1 MSAFEELG
9 VMPSIIETLTEQDWL
24 LPRPVQTEAVP
35 LILGGGDVAVAA
47 ETGAGKT
54 GAFCIPIL
62 QIVYETMHA
71 PPLSAATAIDTSVP
85 LGLSHIDRSREIA
98 IDGNIVQSRLE
109 GAWQGVRGTRA
120 VGRGKWYYVARPDDD
135 GLCRVGWSGIRA
147 SHNLGTDAQGFG
159 YGGTGMK
166 SHGSRFDAYGSKFG
180 KGDAITCFLEFDPEN
195 GSATISFRK
204 NDEDLGP
211 AFSSIPAAKL
221 PLNGLHPAVSLKNA
235 QLTIDFSEINPKA
248 EELGFHTLRNV
259 EPEDATGLMRD
270 VLVEAR
276 LQSHDDNRAAPTSNH
291 SRLPL
296 ALILEPSRELAEQV
310 YVELAKLSSNLER
323 DVIRHMLLV
332 GGGNKK
338 DDSRKLRN
346 GVDIISGTLGCVK
359 QNVEN
364 GSLSLEN
371 IRFFV
376 LDEADT
382 FAAEN
387 LSDVLKLHEAIPL
400 RNQVQT
406 LLFSATLHSPEI
418 KNLSEKIQM
427 FPTWIDL
434 RGKEAIPDTV
444 HHTLVRLD
452 ADADHG
458 LIQDLQNELKAERL
472 LEWPIDGVH
481 EQGKANLDAA
491 ELRSLAMKKM
501 KLAAVKRV
509 VDANQMEHAM
519 LFVRTQV
526 DADNL
531 ERFLLL
537 CSGVKETDYDLVRFR
552 GSRDS
557 GPQVAYSCA
566 VLHGGRRP
574 DERRSALAAFR
585 NGEVRFLVCTDV
597 AARGIDITGLP
608 FLINV
613 TLPDKSENYIHRV
626 GRVGRSDFMGLAV
639 SLVSSQKEAVWFHT
653 CNRAKT
659 GSCKNR
665 KLVDVGGCV
674 LWYNEPNILSEIE
687 TRLGGQIEE
696 LDAGYR
702 RRGGNGSAPILYG
715 AMRDDALLGSAT
727 AAHIESLKPAVQD
740 LVRMEG
746 EVQTCFFD
754 LQVRY
759 PTLRQSS

>member
-9 VMPSIIETLTEQDWL
+9 VQPSIIETLTEQEWL

-71 PPLSAATAIDTSVP
+71 PSLSTASAIDSSAP
-85 LGLSHIDRSREIA
+85 LGLSPVDRSREIA
-98 IDGNIVQSRLE
+98 VCGDIVQSRLE

-147 SHNLGTDAQGFG
+147 SHNLGTDTQGFG

-180 KGDAITCFLEFDPEN
+180 KGDLITCFLEFDQED
-195 GSATISFRK
+195 GSATISFSK
-204 NDEDLGP
+204 NDEDLGL
-211 AFSSIPAAKL
+211 AFSSIPAGKL
-221 PLNGLHPAVSLKNA
+221 PLDGLHPAVSLKNA
-235 QLTIDFSEINPKA
+235 QMTIDFSKINPKA
-248 EELGFHTLRNV
+248 EERGFHTLPFAV
-259 EPEDATGLMRD
+259 PEDSTGLMRD
-270 VLVEAR
+270 DLLKAR
-276 LQSHDDNRAAPTSNH
+276 LQSDDRTALISNCP
-291 SRLPL
+291 RLPL

-310 YVELAKLSSNLER
+310 HVELAKLSSSLESG
-323 DVIRHMLLV
+323 VISHILLV

-338 DDSRKLRN
+338 DDARKLRS

-387 LSDVLKLHEAIPL
+387 LNDVLKLHEAIPL

-418 KNLSEKIQM
+418 RNLSEKIQL

-458 LIQDLQNELKAERL
+458 LIQDLENELKIDGIL
-472 LEWPIDGVH
+472 DWPIDGVH
-481 EQGKANLDAA
+481 EQAKTTLDAA
-491 ELRSLAMKKM
+491 ELRSLAMKKL

-537 CSGVKETDYDLVRFR
+537 CSGVKENDFDLVRFR

-574 DERRSALAAFR
+574 EERRSALTAFR

-597 AARGIDITGLP
+597 AARGIDIAGLP

-626 GRVGRSDFMGLAV
+626 GRVGRSDYMGLAV

-653 CNRAKT
+653 CNRTKSA
-659 GSCKNR
+659 SCKNR

-674 LWYNEPNILSEIE
+674 LWYNEPNILHEIE
-687 TRLGGQIEE
+687 TRLGGQVEE
-696 LDAGYR
+696 LDAGYQR
-702 RRGGNGSAPILYG
+702 KGGKGAAPILYG
-715 AMRDDALLGSAT
+715 AMRDDAELGSAT
-727 AAHIESLKPAVQD
+727 AAHIESLKPTVQD
-740 LVRMEG
+740 LIQMESD
-746 EVQTCFFD
+746 VQTFFFD
-754 LQVRY
+754 LQMRY
-759 PTLRQSS
+759 PSPRQLAQ